1 MAQGCSRRCVH
12 EVMPVNHEMEQVL
25 LDNAKLDKNIE
36 EIKKMA
42 LLTKEECKPPSKVQ
56 RTTYICKL

>member
-1 MAQGCSRRCVH
+1 MAQGCSRSCVH

-42 LLTKEECKPPSKVQ
+42 LLTKEECKVTESARRLSVVVS
-56 RTTYICKL
+56 

>member
-1 MAQGCSRRCVH
+1 
-12 EVMPVNHEMEQVL
+12 MPVNHEMEQVL

-42 LLTKEECKPPSKVQ
+42 LLTKEECKVTESARRLSAVGS
-56 RTTYICKL
+56 